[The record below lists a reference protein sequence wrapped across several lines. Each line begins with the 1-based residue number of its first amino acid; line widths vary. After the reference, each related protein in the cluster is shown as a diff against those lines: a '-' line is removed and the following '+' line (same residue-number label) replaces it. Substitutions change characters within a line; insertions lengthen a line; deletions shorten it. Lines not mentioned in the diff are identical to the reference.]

1 MSTEITRC
9 ENRKHLLLRRVGTAG
24 LIGISLFAISLRE
37 FGELCVAVGDSAS
50 VVMTPDDS
58 GCQKEKQMQKS
69 KSPYTGEQEAAALI
83 GMTVFALRR
92 WRQLGV
98 GPAYIRLRG
107 RRGRILYERA
117 ELLRFVRQYTVTTSE
132 STTVGG
138 AR

>member
-1 MSTEITRC
+1 
-9 ENRKHLLLRRVGTAG
+9 
-24 LIGISLFAISLRE
+24 
-37 FGELCVAVGDSAS
+37 
-50 VVMTPDDS
+50 
-58 GCQKEKQMQKS
+58 MQKS

-83 GMTVFALRR
+83 GMTVHALRR